1 VHRTGIMGPTESPYE
16 LMAANQEDEA
26 ESETTIESLRDS
38 AGDST
43 PAIEQADD
51 WSDRKRD
58 NDER

>member
-1 VHRTGIMGPTESPYE
+1 
-16 LMAANQEDEA
+16 MAANQEDEA